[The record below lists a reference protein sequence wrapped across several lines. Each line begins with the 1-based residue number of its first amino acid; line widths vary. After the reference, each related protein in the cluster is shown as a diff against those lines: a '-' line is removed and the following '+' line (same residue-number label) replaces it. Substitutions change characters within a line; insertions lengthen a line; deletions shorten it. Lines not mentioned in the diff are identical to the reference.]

1 MTDVEKFGFTRETAL
16 EMGNKISVMPFSVF
30 ADPKV
35 GAKLFN
41 VVKDILK
48 FHTAEYVDM
57 NREIFVLKGCM
68 ADLADHAERLEKENE
83 KLKAALL

>member
-48 FHTAEYVDM
+48 FHTAEYVVTIVYKFDIYLQLC
-57 NREIFVLKGCM
+57 N
-68 ADLADHAERLEKENE
+68 
-83 KLKAALL
+83 